1 MDRSKDLVLRR
12 MLKNWAS
19 ASKPPDNGRARLLWG
34 AAQASKK
41 KSAISP
47 LRVQV
52 PVDEHL
58 AKQPNDW
65 SQTLF
70 FSWVFEHSMQS
81 GMAVRVC

>member
-1 MDRSKDLVLRR
+1 MDRSKDLILRR

-19 ASKPPDNGRARLLWG
+19 ASKPPENGRARLLWE

-47 LRVQV
+47 LNIQLQIG
-52 PVDEHL
+52 EHST
-58 AKQPNDW
+58 QQSGDW

-70 FSWVFEHSMQS
+70 FSWVFEHSIQS
-81 GMAVRVC
+81 GMPTRIC